1 MKYVFGKT
9 APHDLKKKKKKCNK
23 EFSVKRRRAVDAA
36 EEFCFKEADKKYMQ
50 VAGARSIY
58 SAQFVKLRLNRFRF

>member
-1 MKYVFGKT
+1 MFSEKQ
-9 APHDLKKKKKKCNK
+9 PHMTLKKKKKCNK